1 MMTLETRQHRRF
13 HNMNMIHDRIDTLL
27 VRRALRIYIGLNPAN
42 IQQEALPQ
50 DLDLMEHDY
59 IIEA

>member
-1 MMTLETRQHRRF
+1 MMTLETRQHRSF
-13 HNMNMIHDRIDTLL
+13 HHLNMIHDRIETLL
-27 VRRALRIYIGLNPAN
+27 VRRALQIYIGLNPAY

-50 DLDLMEHDY
+50 DLDLVEHDY